1 METNSPQ
8 LPTPSPAPL
17 SSGATS
23 LITAVVSFAIIL
35 GLSLVVQLGLNLFLR
50 DVTFNRVHLSYGGA
64 VGLLTSLYIVGR
76 MFAATFVGEAVSRIA
91 DILKLGVAITP
102 GNDRIPDEKESNR

>member
-8 LPTPSPAPL
+8 LPTPTPISP
-17 SSGATS
+17 GVTS
-23 LITAVVSFAIIL
+23 LITAVVSFVIIL
-35 GLSLVVQLGLNLFLR
+35 GLSLVVQFGLNLFLR

-76 MFAATFVGEAVSRIA
+76 MFAATFVGEAVSRVA
-91 DILKLGVAITP
+91 EILKMGVTVTP
-102 GNDRIPDEKESNR
+102 GNDRIPDEKESP